1 MNDQEKLS
9 DFEVT
14 VYERQEWYYTYKIKA
29 KTREIA
35 QDIAR
40 QLHIDGEQSDD
51 SGIVDGYSTGIDCV
65 DIEIKGEQ

>member
-1 MNDQEKLS
+1 MNDQEKS
-9 DFEVT
+9 RVFEVT

-35 QDIAR
+35 KDIAR

>member
-1 MNDQEKLS
+1 MPYGFLPS
-9 DFEVT
+9 T
-14 VYERQEWYYTYKIKA
+14 YTIIQPALAIDAVDRESA
-29 KTREIA
+29 KDA
-35 QDIAR
+35 AR

>member
-1 MNDQEKLS
+1 MIVPLNKY
-9 DFEVT
+9 EVT
-14 VYERQEWYYTYKIKA
+14 VYERQEWYYTYTIDA
-29 KTREIA
+29 ADREIA
-35 QDIAR
+35 KDIAR

>member
-1 MNDQEKLS
+1 MIVPLNKY
-9 DFEVT
+9 EVT
-14 VYERQEWYYTYKIKA
+14 VYERQEWYYTYTIDA
-29 KTREIA
+29 VDREIA
-35 QDIAR
+35 KDIAR